1 MDKKLH
7 LDIYTPTGKYL
18 EMEVDF
24 IKVTSSVSVLG
35 ILPGHAPIVTTL
47 EICKLTLKNSGE
59 EFNYAISGGVLHI
72 KKDHSVVMLVNAIEK
87 SDEIDFKRAEESKN
101 RAETRLSSHQE
112 DIDVARAKAALS
124 RALNRLSLE
133 DK

>member
-1 MDKKLH
+1 MNKTIH

-18 EMEVDF
+18 STEVDF

-47 EICKLTLKNSGE
+47 EICTLTLRTNSKDSV
-59 EFNYAISGGVLHI
+59 YAISGGILNI
-72 KKDHSVVMLVNAIEK
+72 KKDRSATMLVNAIER
-87 SDEIDFKRAEESKN
+87 SDEIDFMRAKESKKRALE
-101 RAETRLSSHQE
+101 RLEARNE
-112 DIDVARAKAALS
+112 DIDVTRAKAALS